1 MSIVSEPIF
10 EKRSTIFIRC
20 ERSLPISSTATGST
34 GWLRRYSN
42 HPSSEEVGVPNWC
55 AVSLGQTDPHAVLLV
70 LLGGREGDVGK
81 YGEYDY
87 YQQLHV
93 GK

>member
-1 MSIVSEPIF
+1 MLVGVSIVSEPIF

-55 AVSLGQTDPHAVLLV
+55 AVSLARPTHTRFCSFCLV
-70 LLGGREGDVGK
+70 DEK
-81 YGEYDY
+81 AM
-87 YQQLHV
+87 
-93 GK
+93 